1 MTTEEAK
8 KENQEEKGNTGE
20 KNTEKGITPRAVD
33 YSEWYLDVIK
43 AADLADYAP
52 VKGCMVIKPNGYAI
66 WESIQ
71 NYLDKEF
78 KKTGVRNAYFPML
91 IPEKLLNREKNHV
104 EGFAPEVAVVT
115 HAGGKKLEE
124 PLVVRPTSETIMYE
138 IFSGWIRSYRDL
150 PLLIN
155 QWTNVIRWEMRTRL
169 FMRTTEFLWQEGH
182 TVHATHDE
190 ADERAK
196 QMLEIYRV
204 FAEEFLAIPVIPGQK
219 SESEKFAG
227 ALRTYTVEAM
237 MQDGKALQFA
247 TSHNLGQNFAKA
259 FDVKFLDQNGEMQ
272 YGWQTS
278 WGLSTRTIG
287 GLIMCH
293 SDDKGLVLPPRVA
306 QTQVVITTIGPV
318 DSKPQVEARAFELK
332 NEFEARGIRVE
343 VDSRDLRPGEKFFD
357 HEKKGVPV
365 RVELGPKDIA
375 NNQAVFVRR
384 DTGVKA
390 VVSLTDASVEAVR
403 LLEAIQNNLF
413 TVAQNRLVERT
424 KRVDSYEEFKK
435 EIEIGNFALAHWCGD
450 KEVEAKIKEE
460 TGATIRCIPFAEPEE
475 SGTCVYSG
483 EKSNQRV
490 IFAKAY

>member
-1 MTTEEAK
+1 MTSEES
-8 KENQEEKGNTGE
+8 Q
-20 KNTEKGITPRAVD
+20 KNTEKGITPRSVD
-33 YSEWYLDVIK
+33 YAEWYIDVIK

-71 NYLDKEF
+71 TYLDKEF

-91 IPEKLLNREKNHV
+91 IPERLLKREENHV

-155 QWTNVIRWEMRTRL
+155 QWTNVVRWEMRTRL

-190 ADERAK
+190 ADERAR

-259 FDVKFLDQNGEMQ
+259 FDVKFLDQNSEMQ
-272 YGWQTS
+272 HGWQTS

-293 SDDKGLVLPPRVA
+293 SDDKGLVLPPKVA
-306 QTQVVITTIGPV
+306 STQVVITTIGPV
-318 DSKPQVEARAFELK
+318 DSKPMVEARAFELK
-332 NEFEARGIRVE
+332 KEFEERGIRVE
-343 VDSRDLRPGEKFFD
+343 VDNRDIRPGEKFFD
-357 HEKKGVPV
+357 HEKKGIPV

-375 NNQAVFVRR
+375 QNQTVFVRR

-390 VVSLTDASVEAVR
+390 IVSLTDAAVEAVR
-403 LLEAIQNNLF
+403 LLDAIQNDLF

-435 EIEIGNFALAHWCGD
+435 EIEAGNFALAHWCGD
-450 KEVEAKIKEE
+450 AEVEAKIKEE
-460 TGATIRCIPFAEPEE
+460 TGATTRCIPFAEPDED
-475 SGTCVYSG
+475 GVCVYSG
-483 EKSNQRV
+483 KPSKKRV
-490 IFAKAY
+490 VFAKAY